1 MVYWSNTLRY
11 LTNLTQLSFAYNK
24 LDSDGIKE
32 LCCSFDCLNE
42 LKELKLYG
50 NTVYDEGLIIL
61 SKHFCFISN
70 LTLLDVSGIYI
81 YTSLFNFYLFI
92 YFLFNFLECSI
103 GDKGVI
109 EMCSY
114 FSDIKS
120 LEKLFICSIYNNSL

>member
-81 YTSLFNFYLFI
+81 HLFLIFIIFYLIF
-92 YFLFNFLECSI
+92 
-103 GDKGVI
+103 
-109 EMCSY
+109 
-114 FSDIKS
+114 
-120 LEKLFICSIYNNSL
+120 